1 MPRKKV
7 MRAHL
12 EARRRYLTKKLFATV
27 VNDIRISLGREL
39 TEKAVDD
46 LRTQIAAVWRD
57 IARKKLSSHNQDQE
71 ANITGVGRQRSVHHL
86 PRYLEGM
93 GEVQI
98 EGTRVRLKLRTFDAL
113 RLEYGWAPPSHP
125 GSKLEDG
132 IGKYDGQLHDMR
144 PLLLYSGNAPK
155 QTKRKREGEGWQKGG
170 HKWKGSVEGRGVW
183 EAGERNRSHDAPS
196 GRTGASLMKVI
207 KLELEGQS
215 LDDLTQAVH
224 SWLKGNLEYEAE
236 KHIQKKNLSEEAAD
250 DIRASIG
257 AKLRNRK
264 RIWDKAMDAV
274 VRDVNKRQRD
284 RNSYDSAAMEEI
296 DFDETYAGE
305 KYNPWSPSKVK
316 FDDPKKRLSPTTSF
330 HWSEVMGEPVEVQ
343 HKNFLFRNLHVE
355 PRPGQEGPHS
365 KQSQYQLFTLRTI
378 SDSPKQLSKKRW
390 FTTGTPPANI
400 IANDPNGDDLV
411 NKISNIISLRGLHRA
426 LEERLKKP
434 TKVSET
440 VKAPRLHTE
449 LYEEVAIQ
457 GIITPHAWHRKAFN
471 ALQKVDAPN
480 DMVVAWLRTSEQ
492 EAKARQA
499 SVLEQAAVFGRAQKA
514 AAAAAATITAPPPIA
529 PPTPSGPPPLTPP
542 APNPV
547 SALKRRREEG
557 PSASALNKIERA
569 ESRVRPRG
577 PVNDLNAVSA
587 SVHEDAFIA
596 RQEGRSA
603 PKVRRY
609 NLTKDWDE

>member
-12 EARRRYLTKKLFATV
+12 EARRRYLTKKLFATI

-57 IARKKLSSHNQDQE
+57 IARKKLSSHNQNQE

-207 KLELEGQS
+207 KLELQEQS
-215 LDDLTQAVH
+215 LDDLTQEVH
-224 SWLKGNLEYEAE
+224 AWLKGSLEYEAE

-250 DIRASIG
+250 DIRTSIG

-284 RNSYDSAAMEEI
+284 RNSYDPAAMEEI

-330 HWSEVMGEPVEVQ
+330 HWSKVMGEPVEVQ
-343 HKNFLFRNLHVE
+343 HKNFFFRNLHVE
-355 PRPGQEGPHS
+355 PNPDQEGPHS

-378 SDSPKQLSKKRW
+378 SDSPKQISKKRW

-411 NKISNIISLRGLHRA
+411 HKISNMIALRGLHRA
-426 LEERLKKP
+426 LSEKLKKP
-434 TKVSET
+434 TKVT
-440 VKAPRLHTE
+440 
-449 LYEEVAIQ
+449 EEV
-457 GIITPHAWHRKAFN
+457 
-471 ALQKVDAPN
+471 KVDAKQQLLNEIKAKILQPSTPKTTYK
-480 DMVVAWLRTSEQ
+480 DLTGYATPDEFDAAMARTKQ
-492 EAKARQA
+492 AR
-499 SVLEQAAVFGRAQKA
+499 VLETLRSAYSPVTGHAPEAPAAKQPQAPAK
-514 AAAAAATITAPPPIA
+514 PPP
-529 PPTPSGPPPLTPP
+529 PDPTPV
-542 APNPV
+542 A
-547 SALKRRREEG
+547 KRKQRSEG
-557 PSASALNKIERA
+557 PSLDAL
-569 ESRVRPRG
+569 RG
-577 PVNDLNAVSA
+577 
-587 SVHEDAFIA
+587 EDARASRFNSAAYKAYLNQSRIH
-596 RQEGRSA
+596 RSEFDDDDQN
-603 PKVRRY
+603 V
-609 NLTKDWDE
+609 